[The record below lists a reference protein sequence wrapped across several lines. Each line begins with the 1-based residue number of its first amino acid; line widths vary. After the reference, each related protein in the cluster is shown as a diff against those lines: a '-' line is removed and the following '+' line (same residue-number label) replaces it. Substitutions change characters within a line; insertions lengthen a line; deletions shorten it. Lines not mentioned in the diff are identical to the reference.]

1 MNLQNENPL
10 RRELLKIFSE
20 ALPSVNG
27 QRCVADYL
35 REHPPAG
42 TSIRVIAIGKAAA
55 SMLAGVQSVCAERIK
70 AALLITKYHHL
81 DDVISTGVPLVTIEA
96 GHPYPDANSLLA
108 GRQLLDFLA
117 QSRAEDTLLF
127 LVSGGASA
135 LVEVLPD
142 SVTLQQLEDMNRW
155 LLARGW
161 PIDKMNQLRKAVSC
175 IKGGRLARYLGKYP
189 VTQLMISDVPG
200 DDPPVI
206 GSGLL
211 LAQPH
216 AAGLPETLPDW
227 IQDMLAKAPPMPAQ
241 GDTCFERIETAL
253 VASNRMLRDEACRLA
268 EGRGL
273 VVRCNE
279 AVTGDAAEQ
288 GQMIAAQLKDGPAG
302 LYVWGGETV
311 VTLPATPGRGGR
323 CQHLALAAAREL
335 AGCDKIAL
343 LAAGTDG
350 SDGPGEVAGALI
362 DGGSIQRG
370 RDAGKDPGAALLLAD
385 AGSFLHASGDL
396 LDTGPTGT
404 NVMDL
409 ILGLKY

>member
-1 MNLQNENPL
+1 
-10 RRELLKIFSE
+10 
-20 ALPSVNG
+20 
-27 QRCVADYL
+27 
-35 REHPPAG
+35 
-42 TSIRVIAIGKAAA
+42 
-55 SMLAGVQSVCAERIK
+55 
-70 AALLITKYHHL
+70 
-81 DDVISTGVPLVTIEA
+81 
-96 GHPYPDANSLLA
+96 
-108 GRQLLDFLA
+108 
-117 QSRAEDTLLF
+117 
-127 LVSGGASA
+127 
-135 LVEVLPD
+135 
-142 SVTLQQLEDMNRW
+142 
-155 LLARGW
+155 
-161 PIDKMNQLRKAVSC
+161 
-175 IKGGRLARYLGKYP
+175 
-189 VTQLMISDVPG
+189 
-200 DDPPVI
+200 
-206 GSGLL
+206 
-211 LAQPH
+211 
-216 AAGLPETLPDW
+216 
-227 IQDMLAKAPPMPAQ
+227 MLAKAPPMPAQ

-273 VVRCNE
+273 VVRRNE

-288 GQMIAAQLKDGPAG
+288 GRIIAAQLNDGAAG

-335 AGCDKIAL
+335 AGCAKIAL

-362 DGGSIQRG
+362 DGWSIQRG